1 MAGPLESLSHMFPF
15 TATDSATIEE
25 IFTVRL
31 TYSKSKAKCMYLYNA
46 NNGID
51 IEKPHPLDVKN

>member
-1 MAGPLESLSHMFPF
+1 
-15 TATDSATIEE
+15 
-25 IFTVRL
+25 
-31 TYSKSKAKCMYLYNA
+31 MYLYNA